1 MCSGSLNEFRQNP
14 QEYSINVEMYM
25 KVVDVD
31 IWVIGAAENL
41 DRLLCVPDTGSHSC
55 LSILFR
61 SLVWKEIELDAAA
74 Y

>member
-31 IWVIGAAENL
+31 I
-41 DRLLCVPDTGSHSC
+41 
-55 LSILFR
+55 
-61 SLVWKEIELDAAA
+61 
-74 Y
+74 